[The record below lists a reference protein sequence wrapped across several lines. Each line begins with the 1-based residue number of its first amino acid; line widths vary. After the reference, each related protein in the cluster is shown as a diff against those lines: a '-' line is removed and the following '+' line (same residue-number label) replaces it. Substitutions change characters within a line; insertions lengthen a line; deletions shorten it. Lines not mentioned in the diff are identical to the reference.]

1 MTPMKYAILLCWLSS
16 VAFGNE
22 GNNSD
27 DADDIQTLRQE
38 MKILKQTMEQK
49 FLFQEEE
56 ITHLNQKLYL
66 SETKIIDENSPERE
80 KSRQGRLLLHPPV
93 NSSTAGI
100 DYSFHTLL

>member
-1 MTPMKYAILLCWLSS
+1 MAPMKYTIFLCWLSS

-22 GNNSD
+22 GNNSA

-56 ITHLNQKLYL
+56 ITHLIQKL

>member
-1 MTPMKYAILLCWLSS
+1 MAPMKYTILLCWLSS

-22 GNNSD
+22 GNNSA
-27 DADDIQTLRQE
+27 DADDIQTLCQE

-56 ITHLNQKLYL
+56 ITHLKQKLYL